1 MAKGRKMIGKD
12 LDPREMQKRS
22 AAKRK
27 ANGERREAILAAFA
41 SEGMTAQDAALF
53 DRMLLMATRKELG
66 AIAKNEALPQDIRTR
81 ARALMARKIT
91 MQISTG
97 EVMRDRAFGKPKQTA
112 EIDGSLN
119 TEQKMVFVGI
129 PSPEND

>member
-1 MAKGRKMIGKD
+1 MAKGDIGTR
-12 LDPREMQKRS
+12 LDPREMQKKS
-22 AAKRK
+22 AAQRK
-27 ANGERREAILAAFA
+27 KNGERRAAIMAAF
-41 SEGMTAQDAALF
+41 SSDGMTAQDAALF
-53 DRMLLMATRKELG
+53 DRMLLMATRKELR
-66 AIAKNEALPQDIRTR
+66 AIAKNEDLPLDIRTR
-81 ARALMARKIT
+81 ARALMETKIT

>member
-1 MAKGRKMIGKD
+1 MAKGDIGTR
-12 LDPREMQKRS
+12 LDPREMQKKS
-22 AAKRK
+22 AAQRK
-27 ANGERREAILAAFA
+27 KNGERRAAIMAAF
-41 SEGMTAQDAALF
+41 SSDGMTAQDAALF
-53 DRMLLMATRKELG
+53 DRMLLMATRKELR
-66 AIAKNEALPQDIRTR
+66 AIAKNEDLPLDIRTR
-81 ARALMARKIT
+81 ARALMATKMT

-119 TEQKMVFVGI
+119 TEQNMVFVGI

>member
-1 MAKGRKMIGKD
+1 MAKGDIGTR
-12 LDPREMQKRS
+12 LDPREMQKKS
-22 AAKRK
+22 AAQRK
-27 ANGERREAILAAFA
+27 KNGERRAAIMAAF
-41 SEGMTAQDAALF
+41 SSDGMTAQDAALF
-53 DRMLLMATRKELG
+53 DRMLLMATRKELR
-66 AIAKNEALPQDIRTR
+66 AIAKNEDLPLDIRTR
-81 ARALMARKIT
+81 ARALMATKMT

>member
-1 MAKGRKMIGKD
+1 MIGKD

-27 ANGERREAILAAFA
+27 ANGERREAIIAAFA

-53 DRMLLMATRKELG
+53 DRMLLMATRKELR
-66 AIAKNEALPQDIRTR
+66 AIAKNEDLPLDIRTR
-81 ARALMARKIT
+81 ARALMATKMT

>member
-1 MAKGRKMIGKD
+1 MIGKD
-12 LDPREMQKRS
+12 LDPREMQRRS
-22 AAKRK
+22 AEKRK
-27 ANGERREAILAAFA
+27 ANGERREAIIAAFA

-53 DRMLLMATRKELG
+53 DRMLLMATRKELR
-66 AIAKNEALPQDIRTR
+66 AIAKNEDLPLDIRTR
-81 ARALMARKIT
+81 ARALMATKMT

>member
-12 LDPREMQKRS
+12 LDPREMQRRS
-22 AAKRK
+22 AEKRK
-27 ANGERREAILAAFA
+27 ANGERREAIIAAFA

-53 DRMLLMATRKELG
+53 DRMLLMATRKELR
-66 AIAKNEALPQDIRTR
+66 AIAKNEDLPLDIRTR
-81 ARALMARKIT
+81 ARALMATKMT